1 MRILVTNDDGITSSG
16 LHSLAAAVVAAGHQP
31 LVAAPSWDWSG
42 ASACLG
48 PLDDPN
54 RVPVDRVDFPGP
66 DGSTTTGYSVGA
78 PPALISML
86 ADLGG
91 FGEPPEM
98 VVAGINRGPNTG
110 RSTLFSGTIG
120 AVLAGERFGWS
131 GLAVS
136 LDVAVSDVAMSVG
149 DGPGARAG
157 RPEPHWETAADLV
170 RTVLPWLVAAPARTM
185 LNLNVPDAPRVDVL
199 GLRWAGLAP
208 VGGVRTVIT
217 GRDDHGLD
225 LDLVPNDLPVPEG
238 TDSALLRAGWATV
251 TPLVPASAADVQL
264 PMEEWSASWL
274 DGRAEGGSTGGP

>member
-1 MRILVTNDDGITSSG
+1 M
-16 LHSLAAAVVAAGHQP
+16 
-31 LVAAPSWDWSG
+31 
-42 ASACLG
+42 
-48 PLDDPN
+48 
-54 RVPVDRVDFPGP
+54 
-66 DGSTTTGYSVGA
+66 
-78 PPALISML
+78 
-86 ADLGG
+86 
-91 FGEPPEM
+91 
-98 VVAGINRGPNTG
+98 
-110 RSTLFSGTIG
+110 
-120 AVLAGERFGWS
+120 
-131 GLAVS
+131 
-136 LDVAVSDVAMSVG
+136 AVSDVATSVG

-157 RPEPHWETAADLV
+157 RPEPHWETAADLA
-170 RTVLPWLVAAPARTM
+170 RTVLPWLVVAPARTM

-225 LDLVPNDLPVPEG
+225 LDLVPNDRPVPEG